1 MYLRAVDF
9 STTECGTEVFGFFAF
24 FFLNQ
29 ATFQLLRVFC
39 DFFFFLL
46 SITEIQ
52 VEGTTVS
59 ADARDENESETSSC
73 NFL

>member
-1 MYLRAVDF
+1 MI
-9 STTECGTEVFGFFAF
+9 
-24 FFLNQ
+24 
-29 ATFQLLRVFC
+29 
-39 DFFFFLL
+39 FFFFLL

-73 NFL
+73 NFLYCQMNAA